1 MYMLKKSMLIA
12 CFFVG
17 IQALHAQSLGSLVN
31 TAKNA
36 ATQAVSSAK
45 DNVQAA
51 LIGTQT
57 VTAKQIVGTWT
68 YQHPVL
74 AFESNNIIN
83 QVGAAAF
90 TEKAE
95 KSAADYLSKLG
106 VKAGSL
112 AITFN
117 ANGYYSATSK
127 GRTISGTH
135 KLNGATLTL
144 VAPQGVITVPVNV
157 KLQGN
162 QLQLA
167 VHADKLLSLL
177 QTLIGSASQATEQT
191 ATVTS
196 VLKQYKGAFLGLK
209 LKK

>member
-1 MYMLKKSMLIA
+1 MLKKSMLMA

-17 IQALHAQSLGSLVN
+17 MQALHAQSLGSLVN

-36 ATQAVSSAK
+36 ASQAVSSAK

-57 VTAKQIVGTWT
+57 VTVKQIVGTWT
-68 YQHPVL
+68 YQQPALV
-74 AFESNNIIN
+74 FESNNLLN

-95 KSAADYLSKLG
+95 KSAAGYLSKFG

-112 AITFN
+112 SITFN
-117 ANGYYSATSK
+117 DNGHYAATLK
-127 GRTISGTH
+127 GRSISGTY

-144 VAPQGVITVPVNV
+144 VAPQGVVTVPVNA
-157 KLQGN
+157 KLQNN

-167 VHADKLLSLL
+167 AHADKLLPLL
-177 QTLIGSASQATEQT
+177 QTLIGSASQVTEQA
-191 ATVTS
+191 ATVTTL
-196 VLKQYKGAFLGLK
+196 LKQYKGALLGLK

>member
-1 MYMLKKSMLIA
+1 MLKKTMMMA

-17 IQALHAQSLGSLVN
+17 MQALHAQSLGSLVN

-36 ATQAVSSAK
+36 ASQAVSSAK

-57 VTAKQIVGTWT
+57 VTVKQIVGTWT
-68 YQHPVL
+68 YQQPALV
-74 AFESNNIIN
+74 FESNNLLN

-90 TEKAE
+90 TEKAA
-95 KSAADYLSKLG
+95 KSVVG

-112 AITFN
+112 SITFN
-117 ANGYYSATSK
+117 DNGHYSATLK
-127 GRTISGTH
+127 GRTISGTY

-144 VAPQGVITVPVNV
+144 VAPQGVVTVPVNA
-157 KLQGN
+157 KLQNN

-167 VHADKLLSLL
+167 AHADKLLPLL
-177 QTLIGSASQATEQT
+177 QTLIGSASQVTEQA
-191 ATVTS
+191 ATVITL
-196 VLKQYKGAFLGLK
+196 LKQYKGALLGLK

>member
-1 MYMLKKSMLIA
+1 MLKKTMMMA

-17 IQALHAQSLGSLVN
+17 MQALHAQSLGSLVN

-36 ATQAVSSAK
+36 ASQAVSSAK

-57 VTAKQIVGTWT
+57 VTVKQIVGTWT
-68 YQHPVL
+68 YQQPALV
-74 AFESNNIIN
+74 FESNNLLN

-95 KSAADYLSKLG
+95 KPVAGYLSKFG

-112 AITFN
+112 SITFN
-117 ANGYYSATSK
+117 DNGHYSATLK
-127 GRTISGTH
+127 GRTISGTY

-144 VAPQGVITVPVNV
+144 VAPQGVVTVPVNA
-157 KLQGN
+157 KLQNN
-162 QLQLA
+162 QLQIA
-167 VHADKLLSLL
+167 AHADKLLPLL
-177 QTLIGSASQATEQT
+177 QTLIGSASQVTEQA
-191 ATVTS
+191 ATVTTL
-196 VLKQYKGAFLGLK
+196 LKQYKGALLGLK

>member
-1 MYMLKKSMLIA
+1 MMMA

-17 IQALHAQSLGSLVN
+17 MQALHAQSLGSLVN

-36 ATQAVSSAK
+36 ASQAVSSAK

-57 VTAKQIVGTWT
+57 VTVKQIVGTWT
-68 YQHPVL
+68 YQQPALV
-74 AFESNNIIN
+74 FESNNLLN

-95 KSAADYLSKLG
+95 KSVAGYLSKFG

-112 AITFN
+112 SITFN
-117 ANGYYSATSK
+117 DNGHYSATLK
-127 GRTISGTH
+127 GRTISGTY

-144 VAPQGVITVPVNV
+144 VAPQGVVTVPVNA
-157 KLQGN
+157 KLQNN

-167 VHADKLLSLL
+167 AHADKLLPLL
-177 QTLIGSASQATEQT
+177 EVLRKSQN
-191 ATVTS
+191 
-196 VLKQYKGAFLGLK
+196 K
-209 LKK
+209 LQLLPLF

>member
-1 MYMLKKSMLIA
+1 MLKKTMMMA

-17 IQALHAQSLGSLVN
+17 MQALHAQSLGSLVN
-31 TAKNA
+31 TAKNVA
-36 ATQAVSSAK
+36 SQAVSSAK
-45 DNVQAA
+45 ENVQAA

-57 VTAKQIVGTWT
+57 VTVKQLVGTWT
-68 YQHPVL
+68 YQQPALV
-74 AFESNNIIN
+74 FESNNLLN

-95 KSAADYLSKLG
+95 KSTAGYLSKFG

-112 AITFN
+112 SITFN
-117 ANGYYSATSK
+117 DNGHYSATLK
-127 GRTISGTH
+127 GRTISGTY

-144 VAPQGVITVPVNV
+144 VAPQGVVTVPVNA
-157 KLQGN
+157 KLQNN

-167 VHADKLLSLL
+167 AHADKLLPLL
-177 QTLIGSASQATEQT
+177 QTLIGSASQVTEQA
-191 ATVTS
+191 ATITS

>member
-1 MYMLKKSMLIA
+1 MLKKSMLIA

-17 IQALHAQSLGSLVN
+17 IQTLHAQSLGSLVN

-57 VTAKQIVGTWT
+57 VTVKQLVGTWT
-68 YQHPVL
+68 YQQPALV
-74 AFESNNIIN
+74 FESNNLLN

-95 KSAADYLSKLG
+95 KSAAGYLSKFG

-112 AITFN
+112 SITFN
-117 ANGYYSATSK
+117 DNGHY
-127 GRTISGTH
+127 
-135 KLNGATLTL
+135 
-144 VAPQGVITVPVNV
+144 APQGVVTVPVNA

-167 VHADKLLSLL
+167 VHADKLLPLL
-177 QTLIGSASQATEQT
+177 QTLIGSASQVTEQA
-191 ATVTS
+191 ATITS